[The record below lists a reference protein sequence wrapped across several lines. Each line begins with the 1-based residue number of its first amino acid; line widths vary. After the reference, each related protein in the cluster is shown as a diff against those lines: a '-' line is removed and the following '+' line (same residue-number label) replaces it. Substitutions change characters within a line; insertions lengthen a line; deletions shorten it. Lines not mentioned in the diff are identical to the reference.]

1 MSVIRFRF
9 GCLSREGFD
18 QACRRFLKTEPG
30 LFPGQPL
37 SSFCFLFKNVGYP
50 DGTFGIK
57 SWKAATTPLCI
68 VVAWILSGKETRI
81 NLDVIFKNVCSL
93 PRPSVSNKSREQT
106 FPLLCLGGGVGQW
119 VHGCNRCLLFS
130 EKAWQV
136 MVMMKINSLPLLSP
150 FLWKTIFVRRPGNTS
165 GGRDGSRALDRSFAV
180 RDDRTESDRAFC
192 YLSSHCSKN
201 GAPNFFSPFVLFFT
215 SSQRCHIC

>member
-1 MSVIRFRF
+1 MNLV
-9 GCLSREGFD
+9 GEGNADKPWCHF
-18 QACRRFLKTEPG
+18 QKR
-30 LFPGQPL
+30 LF
-37 SSFCFLFKNVGYP
+37 SAKAKCFKQIQRA
-50 DGTFGIK
+50 D
-57 SWKAATTPLCI
+57 S
-68 VVAWILSGKETRI
+68 
-81 NLDVIFKNVCSL
+81 
-93 PRPSVSNKSREQT
+93 